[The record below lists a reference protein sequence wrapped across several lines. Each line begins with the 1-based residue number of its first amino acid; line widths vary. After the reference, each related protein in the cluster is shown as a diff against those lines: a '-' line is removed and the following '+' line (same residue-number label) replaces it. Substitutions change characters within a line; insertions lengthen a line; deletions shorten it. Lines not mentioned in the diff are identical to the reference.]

1 MPRLSRDAWLALLL
15 FAVLALFTF
24 LAAAQETRANLAE
37 RPFSPSSTGP
47 QGVRA
52 LREWLTALDY
62 TVVDLESASFAA
74 PAAANLTLMFE
85 PRLPVSE
92 AEWAALDGWVEEG
105 GTLLLAGSGLGT
117 RLAASHYD
125 VSLRRA
131 ETVTATLAL
140 ETPLPTGPALPRP
153 FTLTVPSYLET
164 ERRDAVTLVSG
175 NGRPLAVAFPQGAGR
190 VIVAT
195 LADAFT
201 NRGLGE
207 AGNPALALNLLSL
220 GGSAG
225 GVWFNQWHQGVRPG
239 AETGQDWLRRTPVGQ
254 ALLLAGLILFVAV
267 ALRGRR
273 FGRPLSLPA
282 DRARRAPLEYITAIA
297 NLNRRAG
304 HRTAVL
310 QDTHD
315 RLKRHL
321 GHRYRLSP
329 DLPDAEFVTQLSE
342 YNPALDAAA
351 LRDLLRRLS
360 QTDVGEA
367 EMVRLVAAAARWQ
380 Q

>member
-1 MPRLSRDAWLALLL
+1 
-15 FAVLALFTF
+15 
-24 LAAAQETRANLAE
+24 
-37 RPFSPSSTGP
+37 
-47 QGVRA
+47 
-52 LREWLTALDY
+52 
-62 TVVDLESASFAA
+62 
-74 PAAANLTLMFE
+74 
-85 PRLPVSE
+85 
-92 AEWAALDGWVEEG
+92 
-105 GTLLLAGSGLGT
+105 
-117 RLAASHYD
+117 
-125 VSLRRA
+125 
-131 ETVTATLAL
+131 
-140 ETPLPTGPALPRP
+140 
-153 FTLTVPSYLET
+153 
-164 ERRDAVTLVSG
+164 
-175 NGRPLAVAFPQGAGR
+175 
-190 VIVAT
+190 
-195 LADAFT
+195 
-201 NRGLGE
+201 
-207 AGNPALALNLLSL
+207 
-220 GGSAG
+220 
-225 GVWFNQWHQGVRPG
+225 
-239 AETGQDWLRRTPVGQ
+239 
-254 ALLLAGLILFVAV
+254 
-267 ALRGRR
+267 
-273 FGRPLSLPA
+273 LPA